1 MNIVDRVFGR
11 KLDLPTERLDGV
23 TREDGAAVARYER
36 LVASSSSRT
45 IQRVHVEAFEKL
57 TPAQLDLLF
66 ERFTAEATP
75 GGDALPTRGRKAW
88 RRPPPGSKNVAPV
101 RSGGSSQTRMIRW
114 SQQWWAIPSWTPL
127 LTSRSRRPCG
137 RRSTMGPGSAGG
149 SMKAIGGD
157 QPAGLLRPRAPWCAE
172 SDAVWWKADTSTSRH
187 YGRSGGVATS

>member
-75 GGDALPTRGRKAW
+75 GGDAPADARPKSLAKAAARLEK
-88 RRPPPGSKNVAPV
+88 RRPGAIRRILANSDDPLVAAV
-101 RSGGSSQTRMIRW
+101 VGYSILDTIADIAVTSALWATFDDGAGFGGW
-114 SQQWWAIPSWTPL
+114 LDEGDWW
-127 LTSRSRRPCG
+127 
-137 RRSTMGPGSAGG
+137 
-149 SMKAIGGD
+149 
-157 QPAGLLRPRAPWCAE
+157 
-172 SDAVWWKADTSTSRH
+172 
-187 YGRSGGVATS
+187 